1 MLIPMILAR
10 IVLDPT
16 TSIGWNLNIL
26 HASMMNE
33 DWVKAELDNGM
44 HTYMESGKRNRVLI
58 TIDFVD

>member
-33 DWVKAELDNGM
+33 DWVKAELEDVM
-44 HTYMESGKRNRVLI
+44 HTFMESGKRNYALI
-58 TIDFVD
+58 NIYFLD